1 MHIESIQEKLDFYE
15 GQESELE
22 KVKEWFEW
30 EKERM
35 DELLTL
41 WESEI
46 LTLKDKL
53 LSIERTI
60 HAKDDEIKRLK
71 IKHIENE
78 VELGKLW

>member
-53 LSIERTI
+53 LSIEKTI
-60 HAKDDEIKRLK
+60 HTKDDEIKRLK

>member
-35 DELLTL
+35 DELFTL

-53 LSIERTI
+53 LSIEKTI

>member
-53 LSIERTI
+53 LSIEKTI

>member
-1 MHIESIQEKLDFYE
+1 
-15 GQESELE
+15 
-22 KVKEWFEW
+22 
-30 EKERM
+30 M

-53 LSIERTI
+53 LSIEKTI
-60 HAKDDEIKRLK
+60 QAKDDEIKRLK